1 MVTLFCVDD
10 YIEKQLTGKGSEPM
24 DKFHSLDLLMLELN
38 LDLANQAYA
47 PWSITKLNEIN
58 RHRRAIK
65 EQFGTLPTLKPR
77 I

>member
-1 MVTLFCVDD
+1 
-10 YIEKQLTGKGSEPM
+10 M